1 MLIPVPTRSTHA
13 CNDVTRPSPSSRTV
27 HHTTHRPK
35 PTIHPVHTPHPFT
48 ARLEFPGQWEHP
60 VTTEVSGEQRP
71 CRRQGHAFA
80 KLGSRRTFLF
90 GGHWTDQDSWATNSV
105 HVALL
110 DTRRRE
116 TALQINGL
124 TPKLTPVLGGET
136 IRITGQGFRDGSS
149 YKVRS
154 QLWAGGHGHPAP
166 TSWLCPH
173 DSSRFVTI
181 RRATWLTLARAPCRH
196 RSGWPC
202 LTRSHRGDPRRQARA
217 AATRSQWY
225 RSCRVMSS

>member
-13 CNDVTRPSPSSRTV
+13 SNAGTRPPLKPSRSP
-27 HHTTHRPK
+27 HHPP
-35 PTIHPVHTPHPFT
+35 PTAQSPPLTPHPT

-60 VTTEVSGEQRP
+60 VTTEASGELRP

-116 TALQINGL
+116 TSLQINGL
-124 TPKLTPVLGGET
+124 TPKLTPVLGGEA
-136 IRITGQGFRDGSS
+136 IRISGQGFRDGSS
-149 YKVRS
+149 YKVR
-154 QLWAGGHGHPAP
+154 
-166 TSWLCPH
+166 
-173 DSSRFVTI
+173 
-181 RRATWLTLARAPCRH
+181 
-196 RSGWPC
+196 
-202 LTRSHRGDPRRQARA
+202 
-217 AATRSQWY
+217 
-225 RSCRVMSS
+225 